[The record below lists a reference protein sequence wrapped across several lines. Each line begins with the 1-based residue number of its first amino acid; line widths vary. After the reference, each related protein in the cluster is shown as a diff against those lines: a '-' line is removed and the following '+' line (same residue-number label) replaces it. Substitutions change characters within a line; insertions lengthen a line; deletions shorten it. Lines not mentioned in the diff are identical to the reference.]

1 MIRSKFRRIYLVE
14 PHISKIPEDMNV
26 DFVKL
31 VSMREGIEKSDIVII
46 LVDHSEFKSIDKK
59 LLTGKNIIDTRGV
72 MHTRNII

>member
-1 MIRSKFRRIYLVE
+1 MS
-14 PHISKIPEDMNV
+14 V

-31 VSMREGIEKSDIVII
+31 VPMREGIEKSDIVII

-72 MHTRNII
+72 MHPRNII